1 MTREQILKKGGFA
14 NTPEGIK
21 AFYKKYNTPEK
32 FFAEHGGSLSGAPHD
47 GQPTADQFFS
57 YGAPALGHMNIPMSN
72 PTYLAHGGMYHSD
85 GPFYHAEPGMIIN
98 PGKSKAKP
106 VPAPDVDD
114 FMDRLDNPPLKTINF
129 PKFKTRAEYNRFKA
143 GNPNFAKYSDA
154 DMQGLG
160 VNVPYESNLEEIKK
174 REQWNKDHPWTPSS
188 GTTPEGGR
196 LFHKTGESGTPQD
209 YFFNTKTSTYDLY
222 NPGVATM
229 AYGGV
234 AEYCWGG
241 LPGGPNEMPRMGY
254 GGYMDMGGYNSPT
267 NYGSFSVPMNEGGE
281 GDEQLTPEQRKQLAN
296 WAAKEKAI
304 LDQRTNNK
312 TPKNLEKVNKIDKKW
327 TEVFNASGD
336 IYQGVYGRPG
346 TKVVVDKDK
355 NRFDSLHE
363 SPINPNL
370 AAYFKGKKMIIGPTK
385 NTQQAKDL
393 ANDFNIDYFYK
404 KDNELFPI
412 YEGSPLVNQEYG
424 GVLDASNN
432 QDYPI
437 MDQGG
442 MESMSKGNIIKM
454 LKQAAR
460 QRKKAYREGG
470 NTSMQGGNANNI
482 PQQITDNFRNGVS
495 KLYNNFKIDE
505 ETDYLAN
512 QINAMDQEMMPMAN
526 MGMQIGQYQNYI
538 SNLENQ
544 NQSAFGNMLNS
555 ATNLAATLPRGSQN
569 PVPGAPTVSDIT
581 KASEPVKADLGIS
594 MMDYLNPVNQTMRG
608 IQDVNKK
615 RAEEEQKKTYE
626 NKQKEAAYNQW
637 NNTYNSGSQ
646 DSNKPWWEQ
655 PYRFSFN
662 DPRGFAGMFPDSYY
676 KFNTEGSRTIKEA
689 KDRKL
694 PFTSME
700 VTHGA
705 GAKAVANIGKL
716 FGKDPNE
723 TLTKFSPKKIRYYF
737 GQPAGQGTKQPATA
751 NTPAAANA
759 PYAPIT
765 ANQAA
770 NPYGQIPEGT
780 TQAPAP
786 YLPASVKPGY
796 DASGRLLNPP
806 QSLPGTNLFNMN
818 AQLKEYTGKPL
829 NESISQ
835 ASKQSRVEDLMN
847 PFSADAQRQL
857 DIMRGPKPVQSP
869 GVFYNEPQQK
879 PYNFMENVEAN
890 QSPMRAYGGMPMA
903 QWGFANPVDMT
914 MLGISNTKPELYA
927 DAKLKRDY
935 SAAAPFIPGAISNVT
950 QGINIS
956 KNQKAIEQAKNEL
969 YDPAGKFAQA
979 TTGNKGVEEINT
991 QAFMPDKSMDSPYQ
1005 TSAYSSRVSA
1015 YGGSFQDGG
1024 MYEEGEEYD
1033 LTDEQIEALEN
1044 AGYVL
1049 KY

>member
-47 GQPTADQFFS
+47 GQPTADQFFN
-57 YGAPALGHMNIPMSN
+57 YGTPALGHMNIPMSN

-85 GPFYHAEPGMIIN
+85 GPFYHAQPGMII
-98 PGKSKAKP
+98 PPKATP
-106 VPAPDVDD
+106 VAAPDADA
-114 FMDRLDNPPLKTINF
+114 FMTEYDKTNPAVSGFNDPPKNIINT
-129 PKFKTRAEYNRFKA
+129 PKFNTRSEYDKFK

-160 VNVPYESNLEEIKK
+160 FDVPAEPKVNPNQKPQRPY
-174 REQWNKDHPWTPSS
+174 TPAGQDSS
-188 GTTPEGGR
+188 GVGLFTNAQGQKFKFSNGAYNLYSPPPTP
-196 LFHKTGESGTPQD
+196 TPI
-209 YFFNTKTSTYDLY
+209 
-222 NPGVATM
+222 VATKR
-229 AYGGV
+229 YGGFQDNSV
-234 AEYCWGG
+234 TEYCWGG
-241 LPGGPNEMPRMGY
+241 LPGGANEMPRMDY

-267 NYGSFSVPMNEGGE
+267 NYGSFSVPMDEGGMPMAQP
-281 GDEQLTPEQRKQLAN
+281 GVQVNPEMKDFLKQRNQSN
-296 WAAKEKAI
+296 INMMPSRTTDYEAKGTDLSRLYPNKDNFDLRVENQKFPTDSVVNI
-304 LDQRTNNK
+304 PNN
-312 TPKNLEKVNKIDKKW
+312 PEL
-327 TEVFNASGD
+327 
-336 IYQGVYGRPG
+336 Q
-346 TKVVVDKDK
+346 
-355 NRFDSLHE
+355 
-363 SPINPNL
+363 
-370 AAYFKGKKMIIGPTK
+370 AAYRKGKFTIAGTTPAGVKQAAAINAGNLKQGKNKMVY
-385 NTQQAKDL
+385 A
-393 ANDFNIDYFYK
+393 DYSNLYK
-404 KDNELFPI
+404 
-412 YEGSPLVNQEYG
+412 QEYG
-424 GVLDASNN
+424 GILDSSNN
-432 QDYPI
+432 QDYPM
-437 MDQGG
+437 MDEGG

-482 PQQITDNFRNGVS
+482 PQQITDNFINGVS
-495 KLYNNFKIDE
+495 NLYNNHMIDQ
-505 ETDYLAN
+505 ETEYVAN
-512 QINAMDQEMMPMAN
+512 QINAMDQEMMPRAN
-526 MGMQIGQYQNYI
+526 MGMQSYDMSPQIGQYQNYI

-569 PVPGAPTVSDIT
+569 PFAGAPTVSDIT
-581 KASEPVKADLGIS
+581 KAQAGIN
-594 MMDYLNPVNQTMRG
+594 MMPKFALTDKSKEVNKG
-608 IQDVNKK
+608 IQDINRA
-615 RAEEEQKKTYE
+615 RAEEEQRKSYE
-626 NKQKEAAYNQW
+626 NQRAQADYNQW

-646 DSNKPWWEQ
+646 DPKKPWWEQ
-655 PYRFSFN
+655 PYRFGFN
-662 DPRGFAGMFPDSYY
+662 DPRGFAGMFPDTYY
-676 KFNTEGSRTIKEA
+676 KTSTEGSRTLKEA

-700 VTHGA
+700 ATYGA
-705 GAKAVANIGKL
+705 GAKAAANIGKL
-716 FGKDPNE
+716 FGKDPNK
-723 TLTKFSPKKIRYYF
+723 TLTKFSPKKLRYYF
-737 GQPAGQGTKQPATA
+737 GQPAGQGAKQPATA
-751 NTPAAANA
+751 DTPAATNSLYN
-759 PYAPIT
+759 PMT
-765 ANQAA
+765 AEQAA

-780 TQAPAP
+780 TQAPAS
-786 YLPASVKPGY
+786 YLPASVAPGY

-829 NESISQ
+829 NESI
-835 ASKQSRVEDLMN
+835 KQSRVEELMN

-857 DIMRGPKPVQSP
+857 DTMRGPYTGKAP
-869 GVFYNEPQQK
+869 GVFYNQADQP
-879 PYNFMENVEAN
+879 PYGFEQDAMSN
-890 QSPMRAYGGMPMA
+890 QSPMRKAYGGDYFGQYYNGGIPMA

-914 MLGISNTKPELYA
+914 MLGISNTKPELYV
-927 DAKLKRDY
+927 DAKRKRDY
-935 SAAAPFIPGAISNVT
+935 SAAAPFIPGAISNIT

-979 TTGNKGVEEINT
+979 TTGNRGVEEINT

-1033 LTDEQIEALEN
+1033 LTDDQIKALED